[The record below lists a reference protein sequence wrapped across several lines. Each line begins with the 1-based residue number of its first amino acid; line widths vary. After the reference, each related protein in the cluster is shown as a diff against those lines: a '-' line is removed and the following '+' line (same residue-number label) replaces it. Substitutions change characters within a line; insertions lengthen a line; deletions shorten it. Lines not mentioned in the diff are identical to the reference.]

1 MPGTVPGAWGGG
13 CEARIWQACC
23 KPLLSTLGDEWPP
36 RPLRSPDNPAG
47 VARSTGEAPTRRAV
61 TALGAPG
68 GPSVRARVRLRLK
81 PDTSRRLRSGRRE
94 RAGAGEWAAL
104 RLGVSSAA
112 TAAGVS
118 WPRPRKLHLPERPSR
133 RRAAPGEISSS
144 DQPGRRWLRHVSGA
158 AEQRGPGMKGE
169 RAVGG
174 GGGWRGFPRSPTH
187 SSLWVREGR
196 QRPGPGPGGVR
207 AGNAGR
213 AADPKPHSRLRARA
227 GCSGVCGR
235 GSARGKC
242 AGVATGFA
250 VETKLWMGRGRPGR
264 CWGPACLVWDG
275 RPKGLGAPRP
285 ALPAPPGCASPPPAA
300 ALTASGPPEWS
311 RFNYIAA
318 PETPRRPPPLRQAN

>member
-1 MPGTVPGAWGGG
+1 MAS
-13 CEARIWQACC
+13 E
-23 KPLLSTLGDEWPP
+23 
-36 RPLRSPDNPAG
+36 PLRSPDNPAG

-158 AEQRGPGMKGE
+158 AEQRSPGMKGE
-169 RAVGG
+169 RAGG
-174 GGGWRGFPRSPTH
+174 GEAGEG
-187 SSLWVREGR
+187 SL
-196 QRPGPGPGGVR
+196 
-207 AGNAGR
+207 A
-213 AADPKPHSRLRARA
+213 
-227 GCSGVCGR
+227 
-235 GSARGKC
+235 
-242 AGVATGFA
+242 
-250 VETKLWMGRGRPGR
+250 
-264 CWGPACLVWDG
+264 
-275 RPKGLGAPRP
+275 
-285 ALPAPPGCASPPPAA
+285 PPPAQVCGLGRGA
-300 ALTASGPPEWS
+300 NG
-311 RFNYIAA
+311 RGQV
-318 PETPRRPPPLRQAN
+318 PRV